1 MNWFRK
7 KDKNALLR
15 EVAGLK
21 FVNPLG
27 ISYPYLRLKAGF
39 MALTPDSDNILEWI
53 ASVSEYSKDT
63 VLGVNLHTDILRSFS
78 LVYDFAQFII
88 IDPDSDNG
96 IDSPDI
102 ADIAQLLDEIVNLRL
117 CYEGYTP
124 VFLRISKEDTPDE
137 IHPLC
142 ACARLSGLDGIV
154 APDPLKVKLVMEE
167 CQGRVPVMGVANTEE
182 EALAELSAGATLV
195 LTTLRPIPFSKLLKK
210 L

>member
-7 KDKNALLR
+7 KDKASLVR

-21 FVNPLG
+21 FTNPLG
-27 ISYPYLRLKAGF
+27 IDYPCQRLDAGF
-39 MALTPDSDNILEWI
+39 IALTPDSNNMLDWI
-53 ASVSEYSKDT
+53 AKMEEYGKNT

-78 LVYDFAQFII
+78 LVYDFANFII

-102 ADIAQLLDEIVNLRL
+102 SDIAQLLDEIVNLRF

-154 APDPLKVKLVMEE
+154 APDPLKVKLVMVE
-167 CQGRVPVMGVANTEE
+167 CQGRVPVIGVANTED
-182 EALAELSAGATLV
+182 EALAELSAGASLV
-195 LTTLRPIPFSKLLKK
+195 LTSLRPIPFAKLLKRI
-210 L
+210 

>member
-7 KDKNALLR
+7 KDKASLSR

-21 FVNPLG
+21 FANPLG
-27 ISYPYLRLKAGF
+27 IDYPCQRLNTGF
-39 MALTPDSDNILEWI
+39 IALTPDSDNMLDWI
-53 ASVSEYSKDT
+53 AKVEDYRKGT
-63 VLGVNLHTDILRSFS
+63 VLGVNLQTDILRSFA
-78 LVYDFAQFII
+78 LVYDFANFII

-96 IDSPDI
+96 IGSPDI
-102 ADIAQLLDEIVNLRL
+102 SDIAQLLDEIVNLRF

-167 CQGRVPVMGVANTEE
+167 CQGRVPVIGVANTEE

-195 LTTLRPIPFSKLLKK
+195 LTTLRPIPFAKLLKK